1 MKPGDQATQPFM
13 PSTSKGL
20 WLVAAV
26 IAISLHLAFAAFAFI
41 RMQQEAESDDLGAP
55 GIEIG
60 LELMSPQTPPTELPP
75 GPDSEASM
83 ASPAVAEQKAEVK
96 EVDLPEETPVEA
108 EDPDRLVTT
117 EQTDKPKEDDP
128 EIKKKETK
136 ASEESVAQEA
146 MAAPSIQ
153 DAPEGQKSVTIDQG
167 TGESRQRVRVTWQKE
182 LLAHLDKHKRYPSD
196 RNQKAA
202 QIVLSLNLDRMGRV
216 VSTSV
221 IKSSGDESFD
231 TAALAMVQRAS
242 PVPPPPPLVADEGL
256 SFSLP
261 VVFRVSGKR

>member
-1 MKPGDQATQPFM
+1 MKPDDQATQPFI

-41 RMQQEAESDDLGAP
+41 RMQQEAESDDLGGP

-75 GPDSEASM
+75 GPDSEASV
-83 ASPAVAEQKAEVK
+83 ASPAVTEQEAEVK
-96 EVDLPEETPVEA
+96 EVDLPRDTPVEA
-108 EDPDRLVTT
+108 ENPDRLVTMEET
-117 EQTDKPKEDDP
+117 AKPKEDDS
-128 EIKKKETK
+128 EIKKKEAK

-146 MAAPSIQ
+146 KAAPAIQ
-153 DAPEGQKSVTIDQG
+153 DAPQGQKSVTIDQG

-261 VVFRVSGKR
+261 VVFRVAGKR